1 MHRKPYIVLIAL
13 LGLAAGFTLL
23 MAQKPGEAK
32 GEPAAP
38 MALPTAVEEVI
49 QAAPGVTPATAAEVE
64 MSAAQVREAL
74 LERAKRNLF
83 KPGWVLVRET
93 LTNFTNREEYVMV
106 PLNGQIIP
114 KNWVRETWLLV
125 DKDFKV
131 VAGYSVIKSLKG
143 EALLEAIVSDGTFG
157 KMIQPEDLPG
167 WQVDR
172 WLYLDLFDRMIEY
185 DDGKSASFSLIEQE
199 ASRRLRVFTQDLYP
213 SPGFTD
219 GVDGAVVSSF
229 SNSYYD
235 WETGQFLLSE
245 DWAVLTDGSH
255 KQINRLKMEVEY
267 PPVLPPEV
275 VDRFA
280 GEVKK

>member
-1 MHRKPYIVLIAL
+1 MYRKAYIVLIAL
-13 LGLAAGFTLL
+13 LGLAAGFILL
-23 MAQKPGEAK
+23 MAQTSGEVK
-32 GEPAAP
+32 GEPAAQT
-38 MALPTAVEEVI
+38 ALPTAVEEVI
-49 QAAPGVTPATAAEVE
+49 QAEPSVAPAVAAEVA
-64 MSAAQVREAL
+64 MSAAQVREVL
-74 LERAKRNLF
+74 LERAKQNLF

-93 LTNFTNREEYVMV
+93 LTNFTNREEYVVV

-125 DKDFKV
+125 DKDLKV
-131 VAGYSVIKSLKG
+131 AAGYSVIKSLNG
-143 EALLEAIVSDGTFG
+143 EPLYEAIVSDGTFG

-185 DDGKSASFSLIEQE
+185 DNGKSASFSLVEQD
-199 ASRRLRVFTQDLYP
+199 ASRRLRVFTQDFYP

-219 GVDGAVVSSF
+219 GVDDAIVSSF
-229 SNSYYD
+229 STSYYD
-235 WETGQFLLSE
+235 WETGQFLISE

-255 KQINRLKMEVEY
+255 KQINCLKMEVDY
-267 PPVLPPEV
+267 PPLPPADV
-275 VDRFA
+275 VARFS

>member
-1 MHRKPYIVLIAL
+1 MYRKPYFVLIAL
-13 LGLAAGFTLL
+13 LGLAAGFILL
-23 MAQKPGEAK
+23 ITQKPGEAK
-32 GEPAAP
+32 GELAAQT
-38 MALPTAVEEVI
+38 ALPTVMEETT
-49 QAAPGVTPATAAEVE
+49 QAAQSVTPAMTAEVE
-64 MSAAQVREAL
+64 MSAVQVREAL
-74 LERAKRNLF
+74 LERAKQNLF

-93 LTNFTNREEYVMV
+93 LTNFTNREEYVVV
-106 PLNGQIIP
+106 PMNGQIIP

-125 DKDFKV
+125 DEHLKV
-131 VAGYSVIKSLKG
+131 AAGYSVIKSLNG
-143 EALLEAIVSDGTFG
+143 EPLHEAIVSDGTFG
-157 KMIQPEDLPG
+157 KMIQPEDLLG

-199 ASRRLRVFTQDLYP
+199 ASRRLRVFTQDFYP

-219 GVDGAVVSSF
+219 GVDGPIVSSF
-229 SNSYYD
+229 STSYYD

-255 KQINRLKMEVEY
+255 KQINCLAMEVDY
-267 PPVLPPEV
+267 PPLPPADV
-275 VDRFA
+275 VARFS